1 MADGILD
8 YIACCTDNNA
18 KKDDDS
24 SSLQFRPCI
33 IESKASMIKYKKK
46 KTLLHDRS
54 QANAYLF
61 PAPTCNGRMADSLTM
76 LQLEPPAGNIST
88 KYITQ

>member
-18 KKDDDS
+18 KNDDDS

-33 IESKASMIKYKKK
+33 IDGINDQIQEKENAAPRQI
-46 KTLLHDRS
+46 

-61 PAPTCNGRMADSLTM
+61 PAPTCNGRFANNVAT
-76 LQLEPPAGNIST
+76 
-88 KYITQ
+88 